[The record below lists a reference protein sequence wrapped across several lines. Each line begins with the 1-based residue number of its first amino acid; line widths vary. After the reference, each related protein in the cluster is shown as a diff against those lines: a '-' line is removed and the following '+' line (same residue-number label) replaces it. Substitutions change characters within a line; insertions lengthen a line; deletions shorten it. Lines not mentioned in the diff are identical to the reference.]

1 MHIFEP
7 GRVWMIAMLA
17 SGGAFACSAG
27 SAPGSSIA
35 ARASGGSPAT
45 ASGGASANTGS
56 AGSPTSSEG
65 GGVSILT
72 DSGANGGATAPTD
85 TDAACSAVA
94 RDSTPIAVDL
104 FMMID
109 RSVSMKCGAADTG
122 CDNPGKN
129 VVAPTRWKAVTD
141 SLTAFMS
148 APSST
153 GIGAGVGFFS
163 LPDPNFCNV
172 AAYAT
177 PAAAIAPLPASA
189 AAITSAIA
197 MTTPA
202 ATTPT
207 EPALQ
212 GAINYAKS
220 YTLATPGRT
229 AAVVFVT
236 DGLPNGCNST
246 VAGAA
251 AIAQAAFT
259 GTPPIKTYVVGLGA
273 TAGLDTIALAGSG
286 GALHYFSATGDVTA
300 MLSAALKQI
309 TTQAIGCDYA
319 IPTTGNALDYE
330 AVNVQVTVGATGTPA
345 FVGKVDS
352 VAQCSALGGWY
363 YDVNPP
369 GVPTKLTLCPQSC
382 GPLAATVSSKLQV
395 LFGCASMP
403 PQPPK

>member
-1 MHIFEP
+1 MSTFDP
-7 GRVWMIAMLA
+7 NRALLVCVFAA
-17 SGGAFACSAG
+17 SAAGCSAG
-27 SAPGSSIA
+27 SPVGSSIGPRDSA
-35 ARASGGSPAT
+35 GAGAS
-45 ASGGASANTGS
+45 SGGASS
-56 AGSPTSSEG
+56 AGSGPLSEG
-65 GGVSILT
+65 GSSFILT
-72 DSGANGGATAPTD
+72 DAGPNGGSTAPTD
-85 TDAACSAVA
+85 SDAACTSVA

-109 RSVSMKCGAADTG
+109 HSVSMKCGAADTG

-129 VVAPTRWKAVTD
+129 VVPPTRWKAVTD

-148 APSST
+148 APSSA

-163 LPDPNFCNV
+163 LPDPDFCNV

-177 PAAAIAPLPASA
+177 PAAPIAPLPASA
-189 AAITSAIA
+189 TAITSAIA
-197 MTTPA
+197 ATTPA
-202 ATTPT
+202 GTTPT

-220 YTLATPGRT
+220 YTMATPGRT

-273 TAGLDTIALAGSG
+273 TAGLDAIALAGSG
-286 GALHYFSATGDVTA
+286 GAQHYFSATGDVTA

-319 IPTTGNALDYE
+319 IPNAGSALDYG
-330 AVNVQVTVGATGTPA
+330 AVNVQVTVGATGMPA

-352 VAQCSALGGWY
+352 AAACSALGGWY

-369 GVPTKLTLCPQSC
+369 GTPTKLTLCPQSC
-382 GPLAATVSSKLQV
+382 GPLTITESSKLQV
-395 LFGCASMP
+395 LFGCAS
-403 PQPPK
+403 QPPK

>member
-1 MHIFEP
+1 MKIFNLYGAP
-7 GRVWMIAMLA
+7 ISLA
-17 SGGAFACSAG
+17 LAAGAFACSTGPAQG
-27 SAPGSSIA
+27 SAVNLRGSSGNA
-35 ARASGGSPAT
+35 ASGSSGSAEVAGSPAT
-45 ASGGASANTGS
+45 SSGGAAF
-56 AGSPTSSEG
+56 
-65 GGVSILT
+65 ILT
-72 DSGANGGATAPTD
+72 DSGANGGSMAPTD

-109 RSVSMKCGAADTG
+109 HSVSMKCGAADTA
-122 CDNPGKN
+122 CDNPGKT
-129 VVAPTRWKAVTD
+129 VKPPTRWKAVTD

-148 APSST
+148 APTSS

-163 LPDPNFCNV
+163 LPDPDFCNV

-177 PAAAIAPLPASA
+177 PAAAIAALPASA
-189 AAITSAIA
+189 TAINNAIA

-202 ATTPT
+202 GTTPT

-251 AIAQAAFT
+251 TIAQAGLM
-259 GTPPIKTYVVGLGA
+259 GTPSIKTYVVGLGA
-273 TAGLDTIALAGSG
+273 TAGLDAIALAGSG
-286 GALHYFSATGDVTA
+286 GMQHYFSATGDVTA
-300 MLSAALKQI
+300 ALTSALKQI
-309 TTQAIGCDYA
+309 TTAAISCDYA
-319 IPTTGNALDYE
+319 IPESGSALDYG
-330 AVNVQVTVGATGTPA
+330 AVNVQVTVGATGMPA

-352 VAQCSALGGWY
+352 AAQCSALGGWY

-369 GVPTKLTLCPQSC
+369 GVPSKLTLCPQSC
-382 GPLAATVSSKLQV
+382 GPLTVTTSSKLQV
-395 LFGCASMP
+395 LFGCAS
-403 PQPPK
+403 QPPK

>member
-1 MHIFEP
+1 MQVFNP
-7 GRVWMIAMLA
+7 GGVWMIAVLA
-17 SGGAFACSAG
+17 CGGAFACSAG
-27 SAPGSSIA
+27 SAAGSSIGP
-35 ARASGGSPAT
+35 RASAGAT
-45 ASGGASANTGS
+45 ATGGGTAS
-56 AGSPTSSEG
+56 AGSSSTSEG
-65 GGVSILT
+65 GGPSILT
-72 DSGANGGATAPTD
+72 DSGANGGSTGPTD

-141 SLTAFMS
+141 ALTAFMS

-163 LPDPNFCNV
+163 LPDPDFCNV

-189 AAITSAIA
+189 AAITGAIA

-259 GTPPIKTYVVGLGA
+259 GVPPIKTYVVGLGA

-300 MLSAALKQI
+300 MLNAALKQI
-309 TTQAIGCDYA
+309 TTQAISCDYA
-319 IPTTGNALDYE
+319 IPTVGSALDYG
-330 AVNVQVTVGATGTPA
+330 AVNVQVTVGATGIQS

-352 VAQCSALGGWY
+352 AAQCSALGGWY

-395 LFGCASMP
+395 LFGCAS
-403 PQPPK
+403 QPPR